1 MDKDYAMKLSIQ
13 TALGAFATES
23 LRTSALG
30 LFATLGY
37 QSDRTL
43 PTGSVDAF
51 CKAFDAND
59 VLDQPAAFKS
69 NWLQVELL
77 FQLTDEELGH
87 TASLFKETA
96 VSQSRNQSYVFFAIE
111 LDTLNGKTEYT
122 RSQLAGIT
130 RRLNRVFPMPV
141 MVLYKMGKGAAA
153 KVSIAVI
160 NRRAHKRDND
170 RDVLGKVTLIQN
182 IHTAQPHRGHV
193 DILAS
198 FALPTLKQTRVV
210 DNFDTLHAAWE
221 AVFNVELLNK
231 RFYEELANWYFW
243 ARTQVTFPE
252 DLEPHDDTRNSTSV
266 IRLLT
271 RLIFCWFL
279 KEKNLIPNTLFSPT
293 HLRTVMHN
301 LDEAST
307 TDSSYYRA
315 ILQNLFFATLNQE
328 MNADGKMVRQFAAEG
343 GLHTNRDQYG
353 IKTLY
358 RYSSAF
364 QSESAAL
371 ALFEDVP
378 FLNGGLF
385 ACLDVTDDAGKVQY
399 ADGFSRN
406 VTKQPVVP
414 NHLFF
419 AEPHFA
425 DLSVAY
431 NDAKKKKAPVRGLI
445 HILQDYKFTIAESTP
460 VEQEIALDP
469 ELLGN
474 VFENLLASYNPE
486 TGESA
491 RKQTGSFYTPRP
503 IVDYMVDETL
513 KAYLAHA
520 LCDAQPKVTL
530 QDAQIGLDVLFAYTE
545 RIHPFTQPETAVLID
560 AIHRC
565 NILDP
570 ACGSGAYPMGILH
583 KLVFILSKLDPQNE
597 LWMQKQIATV
607 DVLIDGAYN
616 IDDAEHRDRL
626 IANLDERK
634 AGIKADFYNHNL
646 DYGRKLYLIQ
656 ECIFGVDI
664 QPIAIQIA
672 KLRFFISLVC
682 DQRTNE
688 DKSKNRGVRA
698 LPNLEIKFVAA
709 NTLISISKPETAA
722 LTQSLFENLDI
733 NRLERE
739 LEIVRSDYFSAQT
752 RKRKEELRLKDKK
765 IISAIKAILS
775 KDASTIDFVN
785 KEVMQAVLW
794 NPYDQHKSADFF
806 DSVKM
811 FGSSL
816 KDGFDVVIGNPPY
829 IGQKGHKEIFR
840 KILPTPLGKRFHQGK
855 MDLFY
860 FFFHLALDVL
870 KNGGHCAYI
879 TTNYFITAT
888 YADKLRLDLKNR
900 ATILKLTNFNEL
912 KIFES
917 AAGQHNAVTFFRK
930 GVSANQV
937 TETAVTSK
945 TGIATESILRDII
958 AGEDADTQYRLVKQP
973 DLYEGSQNYIRMVSN
988 EVSESDPIMAILG
1001 KVALC
1006 GTPLEKIAQAN
1017 QGIITGCDKIIPKH
1031 LSTYQIK
1038 AQKGDGIFVL
1048 TQNELKNLS
1057 LTPNE
1062 LGFVR
1067 PWFKN
1072 SNVGR
1077 FYCSREVDT
1086 RLIYLSS
1093 KNFDKPIPNIK
1104 KHLTRFK
1111 EILINRENRAGIM
1124 SLAQYDAIVKGEQS
1138 ATHLKFSPAMMRGDF
1153 FSLFR
1158 SRKEEIFE
1166 GPKIVAPQRSYRN
1179 TFGYNEVPWYASAD
1193 VYFITNPSPNV
1204 SLKFVLALLN
1214 SKLYFAWLYY
1224 KGKRK
1229 GAMME
1234 LYQKP
1239 LSEIPFKVVSHQEQM
1254 PFIALV
1260 DKILTAKELYAD
1272 ADTSALENEID
1283 MLVYALYDLSSVE
1296 IKHVENALP
1305 KPRNQTADAKDDEF
1319 E

>member
-1 MDKDYAMKLSIQ
+1 MKLNIE
-13 TALGAFATES
+13 TAVQAFSTES

-30 LFATLGY
+30 LFAALGY

-43 PTGSVDAF
+43 PTGSVEAF
-51 CKAFDAND
+51 CKAFDAKG
-59 VLDQPAAFKS
+59 VLDQAAAFKS
-69 NWLQVELL
+69 KWLHVELL
-77 FQLTDEELGH
+77 FQLTDEELGN
-87 TASLFKETA
+87 TASQFKDTD

-111 LDTLNGKTEYT
+111 LDTANGKTDYS

-141 MVLYKMGKGAAA
+141 MVLFKMGTGAKA

-193 DILAS
+193 EILAS

-243 ARTQVTFPE
+243 ARTQVAFPA

-279 KEKNLIPNTLFSPT
+279 KEKSLIPNTLFSPA
-293 HLRTVMHN
+293 HLRTVMHS

-328 MNADGKMVRQFAAEG
+328 MNADGKVVRQFAAEG

-385 ACLDVTDDAGKVQY
+385 ACLDVMDDAGKVQY

-406 VTKQPVVP
+406 VAKQPVVP

-425 DLSVAY
+425 DLSAAY

-513 KAYLAHA
+513 KAYLAQA
-520 LCDAQPKVTL
+520 LCAALPKVTP

-545 RIHPFTQPETAVLID
+545 REHPFTKLEAAALID

-583 KLVFILSKLDPQNE
+583 KLVFILGKLDPQNT
-597 LWMQKQIATV
+597 LWK
-607 DVLIDGAYN
+607 
-616 IDDAEHRDRL
+616 
-626 IANLDERK
+626 ERQTAK
-634 AGIKADFYNHNL
+634 AGDIEDAQAREAAISAIERDFTDNNL
-646 DYGRKLYLIQ
+646 DYGRKLYLI
-656 ECIFGVDI
+656 ENCIFGVDI

-682 DQRTNE
+682 DQKTNH
-688 DKSKNRGVRA
+688 DKARNLGVRP

-709 NTLISISKPETAA
+709 NTLIGLQKP
-722 LTQSLFENLDI
+722 NINDI
-733 NRLERE
+733 FTSTDIADLEAKQEKIRH
-739 LEIVRSDYFSAQT
+739 RYFAAQT
-752 RKRKEELRLKDKK
+752 RSAKLKLQKDD
-765 IISAIKAILS
+765 AALS
-775 KDASTIDFVN
+775 KQILALVQHTDANNADLLRRVH
-785 KEVMQAVLW
+785 W
-794 NPYDQHKSADFF
+794 NPYDAHGVADFF
-806 DSVKM
+806 DPVKM
-811 FGSSL
+811 FGPSL
-816 KDGFDVVIGNPPY
+816 QHGFDVVIGNPPY
-829 IGQKGHKEIFR
+829 VQIQKFPAAQKAAWVAQNYTTYGAMADIYCLFYERGAQLLRTGGQLCYITSNKWMRAGYGEALRGWLAKTVQTRSVFDFGMAQNFGAAVTYTSIVHLAKTSPTVRSESSKTIRPDPSISVHPKHSISVHPEPVEGRPRVCYAEDAPAAMREPAYYFEQNATPLAVSQDPWVILTPTR
-840 KILPTPLGKRFHQGK
+840 AKLKAAVTAQGVKLADWHLRINRGILTGYNEAFYLTDSERAGLIAEEPNCEALIKPLLRGRSVQKYSTDWHGLEANDDRWLITTLPT
-855 MDLFY
+855 
-860 FFFHLALDVL
+860 
-870 KNGGHCAYI
+870 
-879 TTNYFITAT
+879 
-888 YADKLRLDLKNR
+888 
-900 ATILKLTNFNEL
+900 FNL
-912 KIFES
+912 QES
-917 AAGQHNAVTFFRK
+917 QLPK
-930 GVSANQV
+930 S
-937 TETAVTSK
+937 
-945 TGIATESILRDII
+945 
-958 AGEDADTQYRLVKQP
+958 LVKHLEQFRAALEP
-973 DLYEGSQNYIRMVSN
+973 KPRLYKGETWQGRKAGSYQWFETQDAIAYHEDFTHPKIIYPNITKHMPFLYDHDDGYFANNANYILT
-988 EVSESDPIMAILG
+988 SETVNLA
-1001 KVALC
+1001 AL
-1006 GTPLEKIAQAN
+1006 TAQ
-1017 QGIITGCDKIIPKH
+1017 
-1031 LSTYQIK
+1031 
-1038 AQKGDGIFVL
+1038 F
-1048 TQNELKNLS
+1048 
-1057 LTPNE
+1057 
-1062 LGFVR
+1062 
-1067 PWFKN
+1067 N
-1072 SNVGR
+1072 S
-1077 FYCSREVDT
+1077 
-1086 RLIYLSS
+1086 
-1093 KNFDKPIPNIK
+1093 
-1104 KHLTRFK
+1104 
-1111 EILINRENRAGIM
+1111 
-1124 SLAQYDAIVKGEQS
+1124 
-1138 ATHLKFSPAMMRGDF
+1138 
-1153 FSLFR
+1153 SLFR
-1158 SRKEEIFE
+1158 CCYKDNFPEIMGDSRQLFKIFFD
-1166 GPKIVAPQRSYRN
+1166 Q
-1179 TFGYNEVPWYASAD
+1179 VP
-1193 VYFITNPSPNV
+1193 
-1204 SLKFVLALLN
+1204 LKRPTAAQAAVLEALVLRVQAAKRGTSTGSVRTDIEFVEALIDACVMEM
-1214 SKLYFAWLYY
+1214 YFADEMARCNLAFLEPAAAWLAAQ
-1224 KGKRK
+1224 GKT
-1229 GAMME
+1229 
-1234 LYQKP
+1234 
-1239 LSEIPFKVVSHQEQM
+1239 EQQ
-1254 PFIALV
+1254 IKLQQALQ
-1260 DKILTAKELYAD
+1260 TA
-1272 ADTSALENEID
+1272 
-1283 MLVYALYDLSSVE
+1283 LSSL
-1296 IKHVENALP
+1296 A
-1305 KPRNQTADAKDDEF
+1305 TASPEVFGVIMEF
-1319 E
+1319 